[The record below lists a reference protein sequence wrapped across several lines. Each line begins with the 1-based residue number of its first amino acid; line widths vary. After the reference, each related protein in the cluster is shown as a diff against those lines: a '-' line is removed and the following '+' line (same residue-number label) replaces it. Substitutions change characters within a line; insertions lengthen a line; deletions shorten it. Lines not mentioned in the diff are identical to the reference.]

1 MGLPRI
7 RNLVAP
13 LCFLLLASSW
23 LVSDVECAKKAGGS
37 APVAAPEATI
47 EEVSAKQL
55 ERLLEDKDYVAVY
68 WYARSC
74 TTCDTVLAELEHIDD
89 DTDSFGVDFV
99 KINDKRLAKQYGI
112 SKFPAL
118 TYFRE
123 KEPIIYEGDLMDEAG
138 VLDFLTSLEAMDLP
152 DRIEEVNAKILSKII
167 EDSDYVAVL
176 FCTDH
181 ENCPPGNNNKPEC
194 KKCIKA
200 LQELE
205 NIDDEADQLDIG
217 FVKIHDEDLAEEYN
231 LGPLPKLVYYRH
243 QTPIVYEHE
252 LQREEDVLEWLV
264 ENKATGDDDD
274 VIEEVNAK
282 TLKTLIQNIDN
293 LVVLFYDDEDEDSES
308 VLQELENIDDDCA
321 KHGIQFVRID
331 DPKVSKEYGI
341 DEVPAIV
348 YFEKQIPNVYD
359 DDLSDEEEIL
369 EWLLSQLEKDEI
381 EDVTDEMLDK
391 LIKEGKSIAVL
402 FYDNNDK
409 KSEKVLNE
417 LENIDDECDQ
427 LGINFVKMDDVEEA
441 KDYGVTKFP
450 KLVYFEQGIPTVYEG
465 SLEQEED
472 VLEWLERQTN
482 SDEIEDVTDEM
493 LDMIIEKMQHVAV
506 LFYDKDSKTSQKV
519 LAELENIDDE
529 CDQNDIAFVK
539 IDDDN
544 EAKEW
549 GIEELPTM
557 ILFERGIPHIYEGDL
572 LKEEELLGWLVHQKR
587 HSEIPEITDEMKDK
601 LMQMYDHVAII
612 FYDKDDKQD
621 IRVLNE
627 LENIDDE
634 LEKEEI
640 VIARLDNAEEAREY
654 GLDHLPALVY
664 FENEIPAIYEGDLMN
679 EEEVLEWLKL
689 QKYSATIEE
698 VTDEILQDL
707 IEDHEYVCVYFSG
720 ACEEGEKCDKI
731 LDDLENIDDELDEA
745 GIIFVTTEDM
755 VTAKKYNIKNI
766 PSLVFFRNKD
776 PLVFSGDLNDED
788 EVLAWLTDEET
799 LEIPGKIEEVNI
811 KMLEKILSENEHI
824 VVFFYH
830 DDDKKAQKII
840 AELENIDDECEEK
853 DIDFVK
859 TSDDDIDKEYDL
871 ENLPALVFYRNKF
884 RTIYTGDMM
893 KEEEILEWVLEQY
906 NTKPEIIESVDRKTL
921 QVLVNEVEHLA
932 VLFYDD
938 DCETCPKILEKLE
951 TIDDDTDKHHI
962 QFVKANDEKL
972 AHEIGIFSFPALVY
986 YETGVPI
993 MYDGNLK
1000 NEKRILQWLI
1010 DHKNNKLPKPKLRKR
1025 YTDDVEDLDR
1035 EDRIDKKRSGGKK
1048 LKPIPR
1054 LDAVEHPKPAGQAKS
1069 TAGTKDTKG
1078 KAGSTATTT
1087 TKSTSASP
1095 SSKSAK
1101 PSKPEPKPA
1110 KVAAKKT
1117 TRAVDDDDDDDEG
1130 DLLNE
1135 YDVLDW
1141 MHGQKTDESIQEV
1154 ERDELL
1160 SLIESQ
1166 DFLGVVFYIEDD
1178 PNTPKILRHIELID
1192 DEAAD
1197 YGILLVKCSD
1207 RLMAKKFGFRNP
1219 PGVTYFRKGK
1229 SINYDGD
1236 IDDEEELLDWLTDP
1250 HNMEM
1255 TDHIEKVNRKMF
1267 QKIRQAS
1274 DYLAVFFYSDDCKQ
1288 CPRVLAEIEHIDD
1301 EADGAGINFVK
1312 IDDKQMAKEL
1322 GVYALPGIV
1331 FFKLSSKE
1339 PVIYA
1344 GDLNDED
1351 EILNWLMT
1359 QKNPG
1364 GDIIEDLDG
1373 PKLLSLIEDSNALA
1387 VYFWNKTT
1395 CEACFTKAAKK
1406 QRKAKERKGL
1416 LDAASSAEVVDD
1428 GTSDDSTVDGD
1439 VPSTPTT
1446 PSTAAAAQASVE
1458 DTDDCE
1464 QCSGVLESLENIDDD
1479 CDRHGIMFVK
1489 TDDLSIAEQYG
1500 ISEYPVLVYFEDN
1513 VPNVFEGSLDE
1524 EEEVLQWLITQK
1536 TEDRIEL
1543 ITRVMLESMVD
1554 ETQYLAVY
1562 FYKTKSPSYC
1572 RSFCSAENIRK
1583 RKEFAREG
1591 ISDKINCNI
1600 CDQIL
1605 EGLEVIDD
1613 ELDVFGIHMVKIQDP
1628 QLAKRYSIKTFPA
1641 LVYFRNGNPLI
1652 YEGDLQNEQSVLEWL
1667 VDDDNRELA
1676 DEIEEVNERML
1687 DRLMEQSPLLCVFYY
1702 DEDCSECDD
1711 ILEELEL
1718 IDGEV
1723 DLYGIDFVKVAS
1735 LDAAHKYGVTTIP
1748 SLVYYRKQIPMLYDG
1763 DMHDHERVMN
1773 WLTSQ
1778 DVFEIKNE
1786 IEEVNRKMLNK
1797 LLDENEFLAVYFF
1810 EEDQEESE
1818 AVLEKLELIDSETD
1832 NLDITFVKMG
1842 DPRYARK
1849 WGVTK
1854 LPAIVYFRKRFPS
1867 IYRGDMYDEQD
1878 VLEWLRK
1885 NRFRQPELNI
1895 FMYALIALGLGFVIY
1910 TAFLLQCFK
1919 PAPPAPVPHP
1929 KQN

>member
-1 MGLPRI
+1 MIFSRI

-13 LCFLLLASSW
+13 LCCLLVLSSL
-23 LVSDVECAKKAGGS
+23 LVNNVDCAKKATPS
-37 APVAAPEATI
+37 PSDATI

-55 ERLLEDKDYVAVY
+55 ERILEDKDYVAVY

-112 SKFPAL
+112 TKFPAL

-152 DRIEEVNAKILSKII
+152 DRIEEVNSKILSKII

-176 FCTDH
+176 FY
-181 ENCPPGNNNKPEC
+181 KPEC

-205 NIDDEADQLDIG
+205 NIDDEADELDIG

-231 LGPLPKLVYYRH
+231 LGQLPKLVYYRH

-252 LQREEDVLEWLV
+252 LQREEDVLEWLI

-282 TLKTLIQNIDN
+282 TLKTLVANIDN
-293 LVVLFYDDEDEDSES
+293 LVVLFYDEGDEESEK
-308 VLQELENIDDDCA
+308 VLHELENIDDDCA

-331 DPKVSKEYGI
+331 DAKVSKEYGI
-341 DEVPAIV
+341 DDIPAIV
-348 YFEKQIPNVYD
+348 YFEKEIPNVYD

-369 EWLLSQLEKDEI
+369 QWLLSQLEKDEI

-391 LIKEGKSIAVL
+391 LIKEGKSVAVL

-409 KSEKVLNE
+409 KSEKILNE

-427 LGINFVKMDDVEEA
+427 LGINFVKMDDLDEA

-450 KLVYFEQGIPTVYEG
+450 KLVYFEQGIPTVFEG
-465 SLEQEED
+465 DMEDEEE
-472 VLEWLERQTN
+472 VLEWLERQTS

-493 LDMIIEKMQHVAV
+493 LDMIIDKMTHVAV

-572 LKEEELLGWLVHQKR
+572 MKEEELLGWLVHQKR

-601 LMQMYDHVAII
+601 LMRTYDHVAII

-745 GIIFVTTEDM
+745 GIIFVTTEDTL
-755 VTAKKYNIKNI
+755 TAKKYNVKTL
-766 PSLVFFRNKD
+766 PALVFFRNKD
-776 PLVFSGDLNDED
+776 PLIYSGDLNDED

-811 KMLEKILSENEHI
+811 KMLEKILSENDHI
-824 VVFFYH
+824 VVFFYQ
-830 DDDKKAQKII
+830 DEDKKSLKII
-840 AELENIDDECEEK
+840 NELENIDDECEEK

-871 ENLPALVFYRNKF
+871 ETLPALVFYRHKF
-884 RTIYTGDMM
+884 RTIYTGDLMN
-893 KEEEILEWVLEQY
+893 EEEILEWVLQQY
-906 NTKPEIIESVDRKTL
+906 GSKPEVIESVDRKTL

-951 TIDDDTDKHHI
+951 TIDDDTDKHNI

-993 MYDGNLK
+993 MYDG
-1000 NEKRILQWLI
+1000 
-1010 DHKNNKLPKPKLRKR
+1010 
-1025 YTDDVEDLDR
+1025 
-1035 EDRIDKKRSGGKK
+1035 
-1048 LKPIPR
+1048 
-1054 LDAVEHPKPAGQAKS
+1054 
-1069 TAGTKDTKG
+1069 
-1078 KAGSTATTT
+1078 
-1087 TKSTSASP
+1087 
-1095 SSKSAK
+1095 
-1101 PSKPEPKPA
+1101 
-1110 KVAAKKT
+1110 
-1117 TRAVDDDDDDDEG
+1117 

-1135 YDVLDW
+1135 YDVVDW
-1141 MHGQKTDESIQEV
+1141 MKDQKTDESIMEV
-1154 ERDELL
+1154 DRDELL
-1160 SLIESQ
+1160 EFIETK
-1166 DFLGVVFYIEDD
+1166 DFLAVVFYLEDD
-1178 PNTPKILRHIELID
+1178 ENSPKILRHIELID

-1207 RLMAKKFGFRNP
+1207 KLMAKKFGFRNP
-1219 PGVTYFRKGK
+1219 PGVTYFRKSK
-1229 SINYDGD
+1229 AINYDGD
-1236 IDDEEELLDWLTDP
+1236 IDDEEELLDWLTNP

-1312 IDDKQMAKEL
+1312 IDDKQMAKEY

-1331 FFKLSSKE
+1331 FFKLGSKD

-1344 GDLNDED
+1344 GDLNDEN

-1364 GDIIEDLDG
+1364 GDIIEDLSG
-1373 PKLLSLIEDSNALA
+1373 TKLLKLIEESSSLA
-1387 VYFWNKTT
+1387 VYFY
-1395 CEACFTKAAKK
+1395 
-1406 QRKAKERKGL
+1406 
-1416 LDAASSAEVVDD
+1416 
-1428 GTSDDSTVDGD
+1428 SDNCD
-1439 VPSTPTT
+1439 
-1446 PSTAAAAQASVE
+1446 
-1458 DTDDCE
+1458 
-1464 QCSGVLESLENIDDD
+1464 QCTGVLESLENIDDD

-1489 TDDLSIAEQYG
+1489 TDDFTIAEYYG
-1500 ISEYPVLVYFEDN
+1500 IFEYPVMVYYEDN

-1543 ITRVMLESMVD
+1543 ITRVMLESMVE

-1562 FYKTKSPSYC
+1562 FYKNQPPSYC

-1583 RKEFAREG
+1583 RQEMTRVG

-1652 YEGDLQNEQSVLEWL
+1652 YEGDLQSEQSVLEWL
-1667 VDDDNRELA
+1667 IDDDNRELA

-1702 DEDCSECDD
+1702 DEDCQECED

-1723 DLYGIDFVKVAS
+1723 DQYGIDFVKVAS

-1763 DMHDHERVMN
+1763 DLHDHARVMN

-1797 LLDENEFLAVYFF
+1797 LLDENDFLAIYFY
-1810 EEDQEESE
+1810 EEDHAESE
-1818 AVLEKLELIDSETD
+1818 AVLQKLELIDSETD

-1867 IYRGDMYDEQD
+1867 IYRGDLYDEQD
-1878 VLEWLRK
+1878 VLDWLRK
-1885 NRFRQPELNI
+1885 NRFRQPELNVL
-1895 FMYALIALGLGFVIY
+1895 MYGCIATALGFVVY

-1919 PAPPAPVPHP
+1919 PTPPAPVQHP

>member
-1 MGLPRI
+1 MIFSRI
-7 RNLVAP
+7 RNLVWAP
-13 LCFLLLASSW
+13 SALLCCLLVVSSL
-23 LVSDVECAKKAGGS
+23 LVSNVDCAKKA
-37 APVAAPEATI
+37 APAASDATI

-112 SKFPAL
+112 TKFPAL

-176 FCTDH
+176 FCTNH
-181 ENCPPGNNNKPEC
+181 ENCPPGNNNEPEC

-205 NIDDEADQLDIG
+205 NIDDEADELDIG
-217 FVKIHDEDLAEEYN
+217 FVKIHDEALAEEYN

-264 ENKATGDDDD
+264 ENKATGDEDD

-282 TLKTLIQNIDN
+282 TLKTLIANIDN
-293 LVVLFYDDEDEDSES
+293 LVVLFYDEGDEESEN
-308 VLQELENIDDDCA
+308 VLHELENIDDDCA
-321 KHGIQFVRID
+321 KHGIQFVKID
-331 DPKVSKEYGI
+331 DAKVSKEYGI
-341 DEVPAIV
+341 DDIPAIV
-348 YFEKQIPNVYD
+348 YFEKEIPNVYD

-369 EWLLSQLEKDEI
+369 QWLLSQLEKDEI

-391 LIKEGKSIAVL
+391 LIKEGKSVAVM

-409 KSEKVLNE
+409 ASDKILDE
-417 LENIDDECDQ
+417 LESIDDECDQ
-427 LGINFVKMDDVEEA
+427 LGINFVKMDDTEEA
-441 KDYGVTKFP
+441 KDYGVTTFP
-450 KLVYFEQGIPTVYEG
+450 TLVYFEQGIPTVFEG
-465 SLEQEED
+465 DLENEED
-472 VLEWLERQTN
+472 VLEWLERQTS

-493 LDMIIEKMQHVAV
+493 LDMIIEKMPHVAV

-572 LKEEELLGWLVHQKR
+572 MREEELLGWLVHQKR

-601 LMQMYDHVAII
+601 LMRTYDHVAII

-664 FENEIPAIYEGDLMN
+664 FENQIPAVYEGDLMN

-707 IEDHEYVCVYFSG
+707 IEEHEYVCVYFSG
-720 ACEEGEKCDKI
+720 ECEEGEKCDKI

-755 VTAKKYNIKNI
+755 STAKKYNIKTV
-766 PSLVFFRNKD
+766 PALVFFRNKD
-776 PLVFSGDLNDED
+776 PLIYTGDLNDED
-788 EVLAWLTDEET
+788 EVLTWLTDEET

-811 KMLEKILSENEHI
+811 KMLEKILAENEHI

-830 DDDKKAQKII
+830 DEDKKSLKII
-840 AELENIDDECEEK
+840 NELENIDDECEEK
-853 DIDFVK
+853 DINFVK
-859 TSDDDIDKEYDL
+859 TSDDDVDKEYDL
-871 ENLPALVFYRNKF
+871 EQLPALVFYRHKF
-884 RTIYTGDMM
+884 RTIYSGDLMN
-893 KEEEILEWVLEQY
+893 EDEILEWVLQQHES
-906 NTKPEIIESVDRKTL
+906 KPEVIESVDRKTL
-921 QVLVNEVEHLA
+921 QVLVNEIEHLA

-993 MYDGNLK
+993 MYDGDLM
-1000 NEKRILQWLI
+1000 NEFDVMDWI
-1010 DHKNNKLPKPKLRKR
+1010 
-1025 YTDDVEDLDR
+1025 TD
-1035 EDRIDKKRSGGKK
+1035 
-1048 LKPIPR
+1048 
-1054 LDAVEHPKPAGQAKS
+1054 Q
-1069 TAGTKDTKG
+1069 T
-1078 KAGSTATTT
+1078 
-1087 TKSTSASP
+1087 
-1095 SSKSAK
+1095 
-1101 PSKPEPKPA
+1101 
-1110 KVAAKKT
+1110 
-1117 TRAVDDDDDDDEG
+1117 
-1130 DLLNE
+1130 
-1135 YDVLDW
+1135 
-1141 MHGQKTDESIQEV
+1141 TDESIEEV
-1154 ERDELL
+1154 DRDELFE
-1160 SLIESQ
+1160 LIDSK
-1166 DFLGVVFYIEDD
+1166 DFLAVVFYLEEDE
-1178 PNTPKILRHIELID
+1178 NSPKVLRHIELID
-1192 DEAAD
+1192 DEAAE
-1197 YGILLVKCSD
+1197 YGITLVKCSD
-1207 RLMAKKFGFRNP
+1207 RLMAKKYGFRNP
-1219 PGVTYFRKGK
+1219 PGVTYFRKSK
-1229 SINYDGD
+1229 AINYDGD
-1236 IDDEEELLDWLTDP
+1236 IDDEEELLDWLTNP

-1267 QKIRQAS
+1267 HKIRQAS
-1274 DYLAVFFYSDDCKQ
+1274 DYLAVFFYSEDCKQ

-1331 FFKLSSKE
+1331 FFKLSSKD

-1344 GDLNDED
+1344 GDLNNED

-1364 GDIIEDLDG
+1364 GDVIEDLDG
-1373 PKLLSLIEDSNALA
+1373 SKLLALIEDSSALA
-1387 VYFWNKTT
+1387 VYFYADN
-1395 CEACFTKAAKK
+1395 
-1406 QRKAKERKGL
+1406 
-1416 LDAASSAEVVDD
+1416 
-1428 GTSDDSTVDGD
+1428 
-1439 VPSTPTT
+1439 
-1446 PSTAAAAQASVE
+1446 
-1458 DTDDCE
+1458 CE
-1464 QCSGVLESLENIDDD
+1464 QCSSVLESLENIDDD

-1489 TDDLSIAEQYG
+1489 TDDFSIAEHYG
-1500 ISEYPVLVYFEDN
+1500 ITDYPVLVYFEDN
-1513 VPNVFEGSLDE
+1513 IPNVFEGSLDE

-1543 ITRVMLESMVD
+1543 ITRVMLEDMVE

-1562 FYKTKSPSYC
+1562 FYKYQPPSYC
-1572 RSFCSAENIRK
+1572 RSFCSAENMRK
-1583 RKEFAREG
+1583 RKEMTRAG
-1591 ISDKINCNI
+1591 ASDKINCNI

-1641 LVYFRNGNPLI
+1641 LVYFRNGNPLL
-1652 YEGDLQNEQSVLEWL
+1652 YEGDLQSEQSVLEWL
-1667 VDDDNRELA
+1667 IDDDNRELA

-1702 DEDCSECDD
+1702 DEDCQECED
-1711 ILEELEL
+1711 ILEELEM

-1735 LDAAHKYGVTTIP
+1735 LNAAHKYGVTTIP

-1763 DMHDHERVMN
+1763 DLHDHQRVMN

-1810 EEDQEESE
+1810 EEDHAESD
-1818 AVLEKLELIDSETD
+1818 AVLEKLELIDGETD
-1832 NLDITFVKMG
+1832 NLDIPMVKMG

-1895 FMYALIALGLGFVIY
+1895 LMYGCIATALGFVVY

-1919 PAPPAPVPHP
+1919 PTPPPPVQHP